1 MDKMGNYYIAYG
13 SNMDVGQMAYRCP
26 NAVLIG
32 TGMVEGY
39 KLIFKGSKT
48 GAYATIEPEAGGRVP
63 VLVWQLGHGDED
75 RLDRYEGYPI
85 FYHKDEIK
93 IAIND
98 MDRTLNAMVYIMDEN
113 RILGE
118 PSAQYYQ
125 VIDQAYDRFGF
136 EKEILKRAYA
146 ESTGLEAE

>member
-1 MDKMGNYYIAYG
+1 MGKYYIAYG
-13 SNMDVGQMAYRCP
+13 SNMDTGQMACRCP
-26 NAVLIG
+26 NAVLAG

-63 VLVWQLGHGDED
+63 VLVWKLGYGDEE
-75 RLDRYEGYPI
+75 RLDRYEGYPS
-85 FYHKDEIK
+85 FYHKDELG
-93 IAIND
+93 IAID
-98 MDRTLNAMVYIMDEN
+98 GMGGVLKAMVYIMDES

-118 PSAQYYQ
+118 PSARYYQ

-136 EKEILKRAYA
+136 EKSILRKAYA
-146 ESTGLEAE
+146 QSKGGGD